1 MNDNPF
7 SEPEDN
13 EKTVVRLPTG
23 GRASTPGPGTSATG
37 ETGATGTGGPTV
49 GGAGRPLAGSASGV
63 SSGASSGLAPGS
75 TPMAPPAPRLA
86 GEAEALPKV
95 GRSPMVAAAAP
106 LLDLLARIGAAPSAV
121 AKGEELRD
129 RATRALQ
136 TFEAECRA
144 AQVTDEQLRAG
155 HYALCAALDDTA
167 LATPWGQASGWA
179 ARSLSSTFHQ
189 DVRSGDRFF
198 DLLAGLQKEPG
209 RYLPALEI
217 CYLCLALGLRGRYRL
232 DPRGSVELDRIREGL
247 YQLLQRVNGGFE
259 RELSP
264 HWRGVDAP
272 HVGPGRRIPAWVALA
287 VAVSVLALGWVWTSA
302 VVNSRGDDLAQR
314 LAQLPPAQPPALE
327 RSAPVVAPAAVAL
340 PAGDVVAR
348 FREFLAPEISE
359 GLVVVQ
365 GDAQRLLIRVLARGM
380 FDSGSAE
387 LQPRFVQLL
396 QRVGEGLR
404 TEPGP
409 VAVIGHSDNIPI
421 RTVRFPSNFQLSA
434 ERAESA
440 RVVLAQGAGQPERF
454 KSVGRAD
461 TEPLA
466 PNSTP
471 AGREANRRI
480 EIVLTRG
487 QGR

>member
-13 EKTVVRLPTG
+13 EKTVVRVPTG
-23 GRASTPGPGTSATG
+23 GRGQTQSPASVA
-37 ETGATGTGGPTV
+37 
-49 GGAGRPLAGSASGV
+49 PLQPPAASPFAAGSAAVSG
-63 SSGASSGLAPGS
+63 GASGSAPA
-75 TPMAPPAPRLA
+75 PLAPPAPRLA

-129 RATRALQ
+129 RAMRALQ
-136 TFEAECRA
+136 VFEADCRA
-144 AQVTDEQLRAG
+144 AKVTDEQLRAG

-179 ARSLSSTFHQ
+179 GRSLSSTFHQ

-198 DLLAGLQKEPG
+198 DLLAGLQKDPG

-232 DPRGSVELDRIREGL
+232 DARGTAELDRIREGL
-247 YQLLQRVNGGFE
+247 YQLLQKVNGGFE

-264 HWRGVDAP
+264 RWRGVDAP
-272 HVGPGRRIPAWVALA
+272 HTGPGRRIPAWVAPA
-287 VAVSVLALGWVWTSA
+287 VALSLLALGWVWASSSI
-302 VVNSRGDDLAQR
+302 NSRGDDLAQR

-327 RSAPVVAPAAVAL
+327 RSAAVVAPAALA
-340 PAGDVVAR
+340 PAAGDVVNR
-348 FREFLAPEISE
+348 FREFLAPEIKE
-359 GLVVVQ
+359 GLVVVE
-365 GDAQRLLIRVLARGM
+365 GDAQRLLIRVLSKGM
-380 FDSGSAE
+380 FDSGSADV
-387 LQPRFVQLL
+387 QPRFVTLL

-404 TEPGP
+404 TENGR
-409 VAVIGHSDNIPI
+409 VAVVGHSDNIPI

-434 ERAESA
+434 ARAEAA
-440 RVVLAQGAGQPERF
+440 RVILANSAGQGERF
-454 KSVGRAD
+454 SSVGRAD

-466 PNSTP
+466 PNTTP

-480 EIVLTRG
+480 DIVLTRG
-487 QGR
+487 EGR

>member
-23 GRASTPGPGTSATG
+23 GRAPTQGPTGAGAGGGMPSGAGGPGGGAASLPPSAAA
-37 ETGATGTGGPTV
+37 GAT
-49 GGAGRPLAGSASGV
+49 L
-63 SSGASSGLAPGS
+63 
-75 TPMAPPAPRLA
+75 APPAPRLA

-129 RATRALQ
+129 RAMRALQ
-136 TFEAECRA
+136 VFEADCRA
-144 AQVTDEQLRAG
+144 AQITDEQLRAG

-167 LATPWGQASGWA
+167 MATPWGQASGWA

-198 DLLAGLQKEPG
+198 DLLAGLQKDPG

-232 DPRGSVELDRIREGL
+232 DPRGSAELDRIREGL

-264 HWRGVDAP
+264 NWRGVDAP
-272 HVGPGRRIPAWVALA
+272 HTGPGRRIPAWVAPA
-287 VAVSVLALGWVWTSA
+287 VAVSLLALGWVWAST
-302 VVNSRGDDLAQR
+302 VINSRGDDQAQR
-314 LAQLPPAQPPALE
+314 LAQLPPGQPPVLE
-327 RSAPVVAPAAVAL
+327 RSGPVVAPAAVA
-340 PAGDVVAR
+340 PVAGDVVAR
-348 FREFLAPEISE
+348 FREFLAPEMAE
-359 GLVVVQ
+359 GLVVVE
-365 GDAQRLLIRVLARGM
+365 GDAQRLLIRVLSRGM
-380 FDSGSAE
+380 FDSGSADLE
-387 LQPRFVQLL
+387 PRFVALL
-396 QRVGEGLR
+396 QRIGEGLR
-404 TEPGP
+404 TERGR
-409 VAVIGHSDNIPI
+409 VAVVGHSDNIPI

-434 ERAESA
+434 ARAESA
-440 RVVLAQGAGQPERF
+440 RVVLARSAGDDERF

-466 PNSTP
+466 PNTTA

-487 QGR
+487 EGR

>member
-23 GRASTPGPGTSATG
+23 GRA
-37 ETGATGTGGPTV
+37 PT
-49 GGAGRPLAGSASGV
+49 
-63 SSGASSGLAPGS
+63 LAPGVGPTA
-75 TPMAPPAPRLA
+75 TPPPAAAGQPTLAAPAPRLA

-121 AKGEELRD
+121 SKGEELRD
-129 RATRALQ
+129 RAMRALQ
-136 TFEAECRA
+136 VFEADCRA
-144 AQVTDEQLRAG
+144 AKVTDEQLRAG

-198 DLLAGLQKEPG
+198 DLLAGLQKDPG

-232 DPRGSVELDRIREGL
+232 DPRGSAELERIREGL
-247 YQLLQRVNGGFE
+247 HLLLQKVGGGFE

-272 HVGPGRRIPAWVALA
+272 HVSPGRRIPAWVALA
-287 VAVSVLALGWVWTSA
+287 VAVSLLALGWLWASIA
-302 VVNSRGDDLAQR
+302 VNARGDELATR
-314 LAQLPPAQPPALE
+314 LAQLPPAQPPELV
-327 RSAPVVAPAAVAL
+327 RGAPVVAPAAVA
-340 PAGDVVAR
+340 PAAGDVVLR
-348 FREFLAPEISE
+348 FRSFLAPEISE
-359 GLVVVQ
+359 GLVVVE
-365 GDAQRLLIRVLARGM
+365 GDAQRLMIRVLSRGM

-387 LQPRFVQLL
+387 VQPRFVDLL
-396 QRVGEGLR
+396 QRIGEGLR
-404 TEPGP
+404 TEAGR
-409 VAVIGHSDNIPI
+409 VAVVGHSDNIPI

-434 ERAESA
+434 ARAESA
-440 RVVLAQGAGQPERF
+440 RSVLAQAAGRPESF
-454 KSVGRAD
+454 SSVGRAD

-466 PNSTP
+466 PNNTP

-487 QGR
+487 EGR